1 VDRSLG
7 LFLSV
12 QQHVKERRPGWA
24 ATTFTLEGVREVA
37 RWRIS
42 ESNR

>member
-12 QQHVKERRPGWA
+12 QQHVKERCPGWA
-24 ATTFTLEGVREVA
+24 TT
-37 RWRIS
+37 S
-42 ESNR
+42 